1 MDKTA
6 LSRSVVIG
14 VAAHKP
20 CRMPADAAYLPVHVG
35 AALNPGACP
44 GFQPD
49 DEGESISGL
58 NASYSELT
66 GLYWLWKNVEA
77 DVKGLV
83 HYRRLLRSPDP
94 ARRRAEDPFDRVATG
109 EELRSLVEAK
119 GVVLAKRRNYYIET
133 VYDHYSHTFDG
144 SQFDACRGVLSDMC
158 PEYVP
163 AWDRLMRSRSA
174 HIYNMFA
181 MRADLFDVY
190 CAWLFPVLEELVRRV
205 DASGMTPF
213 EARWPGRVS
222 ERLLDPWLEVN
233 GVSYA
238 ELPVV
243 SPEPVDWPAK
253 IRGFLAAKF
262 LGKKYEKSF

>member
-1 MDKTA
+1 MA
-6 LSRSVVIG
+6 EPIMRRGIVIG
-14 VAAHKP
+14 VAAHRP
-20 CRMPADAAYLPVHVG
+20 YRMPEDPAYLPIHVG

-49 DEGESISGL
+49 DEGESISRL

-66 GLYWLWKNVEA
+66 GLYWLWRNVDA

-83 HYRRLLRSPDP
+83 HYRRLLGSPDA

-181 MRADLFDVY
+181 MRADLFDSY
-190 CAWLFPVLEELVRRV
+190 CAWLFPVLNELARRV
-205 DASGMTPF
+205 DSSRMTPF

-222 ERLLDPWLEVN
+222 ERLLDPWLEVD
-233 GVSYA
+233 GVGYV

-243 SPEPVDWPAK
+243 SPEPVDWPSK

>member
-1 MDKTA
+1 MA
-6 LSRSVVIG
+6 EPIMRRGIVIG
-14 VAAHKP
+14 VAAHRP
-20 CRMPADAAYLPVHVG
+20 YRMPEDPAYLPIHVG

-49 DEGESISGL
+49 DEGESISRL

-66 GLYWLWKNVEA
+66 GLYWLWRNVDA

-83 HYRRLLRSPDP
+83 HYRRLLGSPDA

-181 MRADLFDVY
+181 MRADLFDSY
-190 CAWLFPVLEELVRRV
+190 CAWLFPVLDELARRV
-205 DASGMTPF
+205 DSSRMTPF

-222 ERLLDPWLEVN
+222 ERLLDPWLEVD
-233 GVSYA
+233 GVGYV

-243 SPEPVDWPAK
+243 SPEPVDWPSK

>member
-20 CRMPADAAYLPVHVG
+20 YRMPADAAYLPIHVG

-83 HYRRLLRSPDP
+83 HYRRLLGSPDP

-109 EELRSLVEAK
+109 EELKTLVTAS
-119 GVVLAKRRNYYIET
+119 GAVLAKRRRYYIET

-144 SQFDACRGVLSDMC
+144 AQFDVCRGVLSDVC
-158 PEYVP
+158 SEYVP
-163 AWDRLMRSRSA
+163 AWDHLMRSRSA

-181 MRADLFDVY
+181 MRADLFDSY
-190 CAWLFPVLEELVRRV
+190 CAWLFPVLDELARRV
-205 DASGMTPF
+205 DSSRMTPF
-213 EARWPGRVS
+213 EARWLGRVS

-233 GVSYA
+233 GVGYV

-243 SPEPVDWPAK
+243 SPEPVDWPSK

>member
-1 MDKTA
+1 MGEPIM
-6 LSRSVVIG
+6 SRPVVIG

-20 CRMPADAAYLPVHVG
+20 YRMPSDAAYLPIHVG

-49 DEGESISGL
+49 DEGESISSL

-66 GLYWLWKNVEA
+66 GLYWLWRNVEA

-83 HYRRLLRSPDP
+83 HYRRLLGSPDP

-109 EELRSLVEAK
+109 EELRSLVEEG
-119 GVVLAKRRNYYIET
+119 GVLLARRRCYYIET
-133 VYDHYSHTFDG
+133 VYGHYAHTFDAAH
-144 SQFDACRGVLSDMC
+144 FDACRGVLSDMC

-163 AWDRLMRSRSA
+163 AWDRLMRSRGA

-181 MRADLFDVY
+181 MRADLFDAY
-190 CAWLFPVLEELVRRV
+190 CAWLFPVLGELTRRI
-205 DASGMTPF
+205 DSSGMTPF

-233 GVSYA
+233 GLGCA

-253 IRGFLAAKF
+253 IGGFLAAKF
-262 LGKKYEKSF
+262 LGRKYEKSF

>member
-1 MDKTA
+1 MDRIA
-6 LSRSVVIG
+6 LNRDVVIG

-20 CRMPADAAYLPVHVG
+20 YRMPADAAYLPVHVG

-49 DEGESISGL
+49 DEGESISAL

-66 GLYWLWKNVEA
+66 GLYWLWRNVDA

-83 HYRRLLRSPDP
+83 HYRRLLGSPDP

-174 HIYNMFA
+174 HIYHMFA
-181 MRADLFDVY
+181 MRADLFDAY

-243 SPEPVDWPAK
+243 SPEPVDWPSK

-262 LGKKYEKSF
+262 LGKKYDKSF

>member
-1 MDKTA
+1 MA
-6 LSRSVVIG
+6 EPIMRRGIVIG
-14 VAAHKP
+14 VAAHRP
-20 CRMPADAAYLPVHVG
+20 YRMPEDPAYLPIHVG

-49 DEGESISGL
+49 DEGESISRL

-66 GLYWLWKNVEA
+66 GLYWLWRNVDA

-83 HYRRLLRSPDP
+83 HYRRLLGSPDA

-181 MRADLFDVY
+181 MRVDLFDAY
-190 CAWLFPVLEELVRRV
+190 CAWLFPVLDELARRV
-205 DASGMTPF
+205 DSSRMTPF

-222 ERLLDPWLEVN
+222 ERLLDPWLEVD
-233 GVSYA
+233 GVGYV

-243 SPEPVDWPAK
+243 SPEPVNWPSK